1 MSKMITLRMPDDRVA
16 AIDALVASTDRASR
30 TAFIVEAIDKLVAQ
44 LESERIDREI
54 VDGYTRI
61 PPTEEE
67 IEWARWSGARSVRE
81 EPW

>member
-16 AIDALVASTDRASR
+16 TIDALVASTDRASR

-44 LESERIDREI
+44 LESEAIDRAI
-54 VDGYTRI
+54 VEGYTRI
-61 PPTEEE
+61 PPTDEDRA
-67 IEWARWSGARSVRE
+67 WAREAGRRSIAA